1 MADAASHPAVRLLQS
16 LIEIDSTSEKEL
28 EIGIFLADHLEKLG
42 YTVERIA
49 ISTGSTRHNVY
60 AYLGKQRKN
69 RLLVTS
75 HMDTVPPHI
84 PFSIEEDIIRGRGA
98 CDDLGP
104 LVSQLLAI
112 EELRTEGKIKEGD
125 VSFLYV
131 VGEEKGGPGMIAAND
146 MGLEWEAGL
155 FGEPTEGKLAK
166 GHKGHIVFEISSL
179 GKPCHSG
186 YPDRGKNAISALLK
200 ALLDL
205 ESVTWPSSDVLGPST
220 FNMGKIEGGEG
231 YNILAGSAKALC
243 GIRVATDAPGIK
255 QLVSETVNK
264 HPDVEVKFL
273 FEYNETFLD
282 WDMEG
287 FESAP
292 VSYGTDIPRLRGSHK
307 KVLYGPGSILVAH
320 GKDEHI
326 GITELIDS
334 ITKNKLLVSRLLGL

>member
-1 MADAASHPAVRLLQS
+1 MTDAASHPAVKLLQS
-16 LIEIDSTSEKEL
+16 LIEIDSTSEQEL
-28 EIGIFLADHLEKLG
+28 EIGVFLANHLESLG

-49 ISTGSTRHNVY
+49 IAPGSTRHNVY
-60 AYLGKQRKN
+60 AYLGRQRKN

-84 PFSIEEDIIRGRGA
+84 PFSIEGDVIRGRGA

-104 LVSQLLAI
+104 LVSQLAAI
-112 EELRTEGKIKEGD
+112 EELRAEGRVGEGD

-166 GHKGHIVFEISSL
+166 GHKGHVVFEVSSL
-179 GKPCHSG
+179 GKACHSG

-205 ESVTWPSSDVLGPST
+205 ESIAWPSSDILGPST

-243 GIRVATDAPGIK
+243 GIRVATDGPAIK
-255 QLVSETVNK
+255 RMVQETIDK
-264 HPDVEVKFL
+264 HPDVDVKFL
-273 FEYNETFLD
+273 FDYSETFLD

-287 FESAP
+287 FDSAP
-292 VSYGTDIPRLRGSHK
+292 VSYGTDIPRLRGKHK

-326 GITELIDS
+326 KISELIDS
-334 ITKNKLLVSRLLGL
+334 IAKNKLLASKLLGL